1 MYYISFNRV
10 SHKGPPTPPIER
22 FYEALCTKDSAILS
36 SQFFFSFYY
45 FFIINAFFFSL
56 TPTFNLLFCINT
68 IKGPSLCRPA
78 FPITTYTHTRY
89 PYIIIFLLYERQF
102 FYSLFFK
109 SFLQRWR
116 VPISV
121 YQSTPTNSDVF
132 SPFYY
137 YYPFHGFFLRFTT
150 FCPCAYLYSVPATC
164 IHTHYTYYVFTRRQ
178 NKCAYTFKAYTKRL
192 KKNRIIAIY

>member
-22 FYEALCTKDSAILS
+22 FYEALCTKDAAILS
-36 SQFFFSFYY
+36 PQFFLFILLFFYY
-45 FFIINAFFFSL
+45 KRIFFSL

-102 FYSLFFK
+102 FHSLFFE

-132 SPFYY
+132 SPLLLLLSFSRV
-137 YYPFHGFFLRFTT
+137 FLRFTT
-150 FCPCAYLYSVPATC
+150 FCPCAYVVYLQRLYVHILNVYLP
-164 IHTHYTYYVFTRRQ
+164 
-178 NKCAYTFKAYTKRL
+178 TK
-192 KKNRIIAIY
+192 